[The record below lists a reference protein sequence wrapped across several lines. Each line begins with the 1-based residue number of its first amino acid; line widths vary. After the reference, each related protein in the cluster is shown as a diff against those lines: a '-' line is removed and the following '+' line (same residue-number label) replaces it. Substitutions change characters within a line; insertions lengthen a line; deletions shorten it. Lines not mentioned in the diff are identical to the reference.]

1 VAGGPVSPYRL
12 REATVADAAILVRQ
26 RWSMFEELGD
36 GVEGERADLEEAIAR
51 YLAEAMPAGLFRAWL
66 VEADGE
72 AVAGGGMQLRPLV
85 PRPGYTR
92 GEAEAIVLSVW
103 TDPPHRRRGLARQV
117 VVAILDW
124 CRANGVRRVCLHA
137 SPDGRTLYE
146 QLGFRATN
154 EMRVDLPAQ

>member
-1 VAGGPVSPYRL
+1 MDHYPIRQ
-12 REATVADAAILVRQ
+12 ATVADAPTLVRQ
-26 RWSMFEELGD
+26 RCAMFEELGD
-36 GVEGERADLEEAIAR
+36 ATEADRAEIEAAIGR

-66 VEADGE
+66 VEADG
-72 AVAGGGMQLRPLV
+72 APVAGGGLQIRPLV

-103 TDPPHRRRGLARQV
+103 TDPAHRRRGLARRV
-117 VVAILDW
+117 MAAILDW

-137 SPDGRTLYE
+137 SPDGRSLYE

-154 EMRVDLPAQ
+154 EMRVDLA